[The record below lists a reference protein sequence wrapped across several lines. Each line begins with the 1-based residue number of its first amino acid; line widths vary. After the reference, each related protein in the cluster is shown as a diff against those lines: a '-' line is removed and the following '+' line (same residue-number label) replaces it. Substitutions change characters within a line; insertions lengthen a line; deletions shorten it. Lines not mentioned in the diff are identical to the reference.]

1 MKPEKKTVEKQGEKP
16 VEAEETRSR
25 FLFRNLF
32 KGLIWFAVIIV
43 VFVLMEGYIQ
53 QNFKEHIDV
62 IRANPEILYSIYTLS
77 EIVFGILPP
86 EIFMMIW
93 ILDDIDLSGF
103 VTNLAILTIISYA
116 AGILGYYIGKVF
128 SKTKF
133 YQERIRE
140 KYLKQYEGKLK
151 TYGGYLVFVGAVT
164 PVPFSATCM
173 LAGSVNLNFKSF
185 LLICITRI
193 VRYAVYGAIVW
204 NAPEWFGGLT
214 QGL

>member
-1 MKPEKKTVEKQGEKP
+1 MKPQDKPSKKPIEV
-16 VEAEETRSR
+16 EETRSS

-43 VFVLMEGYIQ
+43 IFVLLEGYIQ
-53 QNFKEHIDV
+53 QNFKEHIDT
-62 IRANPEILYSIYTLS
+62 IRANPGILYGIYTLS
-77 EIVFGILPP
+77 EVAGGILPP

-93 ILDDIDLSGF
+93 IIDKIDLNGF
-103 VTNLAILTIISYA
+103 ITNLAILTIISYA

-164 PVPFSATCM
+164 PVPFAATCM
-173 LAGSVNLNFKSF
+173 LAGSVNLSFKHF
-185 LLICITRI
+185 LLICISRVI
-193 VRYAVYGAIVW
+193 RFAGYGAVVW
-204 NAPEWFGGLT
+204 YAPELFRGLT
-214 QGL
+214 QGF

>member
-1 MKPEKKTVEKQGEKP
+1 MQPSEEK
-16 VEAEETRSR
+16 EETRSS
-25 FLFRNLF
+25 FLFRNLL
-32 KGLIWFAVIIV
+32 KGLVGFVVIIA
-43 VFVLMEGYIQ
+43 VFVLLEGYIQ
-53 QNFKEHIDV
+53 QNFKDHIDS
-62 IRANPEILYSIYTLS
+62 IRANPGILYGIYTLS
-77 EIVFGILPP
+77 EIVFGLLPP

-93 ILDDIDLSGF
+93 ILDDINLRGF
-103 VTNLAILTIISYA
+103 ITNLAILSIISYA

-164 PVPFSATCM
+164 PLPFSAMCM
-173 LAGSVNLNFKSF
+173 LAGSVNLSFKHFS
-185 LLICITRI
+185 LICITRLI
-193 VRYAVYGAIVW
+193 RFAGYGALVW
-204 NAPEWFGGLT
+204 YAPEWFRGLT

>member
-1 MKPEKKTVEKQGEKP
+1 MASPEEQ
-16 VEAEETRSR
+16 EETRSS

-32 KGLIWFAVIIV
+32 KGLAWFAVIITI
-43 VFVLMEGYIQ
+43 FVLMEGYIQ
-53 QNFKEHIDV
+53 QNFKEHIDT
-62 IRANPEILYSIYTLS
+62 IRANPAILYGIYTLS

-93 ILDDIDLSGF
+93 ILDDINVSGF
-103 VTNLAILTIISYA
+103 VTNLAILTVISYG

-173 LAGSVNLNFKSF
+173 LAGSVNLSFKNF
-185 LLICITRI
+185 LLICITR
-193 VRYAVYGAIVW
+193 VLRFAAYGAVVW
-204 NAPEWFGGLT
+204 NAPEWFSGLT

>member
-1 MKPEKKTVEKQGEKP
+1 MTPQQEQ
-16 VEAEETRSR
+16 EETKSS

-32 KGLIWFAVIIV
+32 KGLAWFAVIIA

-53 QNFKEHIDV
+53 QNFKEHIDT
-62 IRANPEILYSIYTLS
+62 IRANPGILYGIYTVS

-93 ILDDIDLSGF
+93 ILDNIDLSGF
-103 VTNLAILTIISYA
+103 VTNLAILTVISYG

-173 LAGSVNLNFKSF
+173 LAGSVNLSMKHF
-185 LLICITRI
+185 LLICITR
-193 VRYAVYGAIVW
+193 VLRFAAYGAVVW
-204 NAPEWFGGLT
+204 NAPEWFSGLT

>member
-1 MKPEKKTVEKQGEKP
+1 MQPSEEK
-16 VEAEETRSR
+16 EETRSS
-25 FLFRNLF
+25 FLFRNLL
-32 KGLIWFAVIIV
+32 KGLVGFVVIIA
-43 VFVLMEGYIQ
+43 VFVLLEGYIQ
-53 QNFKEHIDV
+53 QNFKDHVDS
-62 IRANPEILYSIYTLS
+62 IRANPGILYGIYTLS
-77 EIVFGILPP
+77 EIVFGLLPP

-93 ILDDIDLSGF
+93 ILDDINLRGF
-103 VTNLAILTIISYA
+103 ITNLAILSIISYA

-173 LAGSVNLNFKSF
+173 LAGSVNLSFKHF
-185 LLICITRI
+185 LLICLTRVI
-193 VRYAVYGAIVW
+193 RFAGYGALVW
-204 NAPEWFGGLT
+204 YAPDLFKDLT
-214 QGL
+214 QGF